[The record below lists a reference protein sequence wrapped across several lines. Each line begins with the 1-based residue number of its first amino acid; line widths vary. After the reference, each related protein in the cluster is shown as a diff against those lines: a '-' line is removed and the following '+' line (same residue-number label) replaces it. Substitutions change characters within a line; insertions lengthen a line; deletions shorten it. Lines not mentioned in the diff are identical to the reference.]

1 MSPNRNISRPRRC
14 LPDNRA
20 RLLTCQTSS
29 RARHTRLSDH
39 FGRRAAAVECVGR
52 RVRAPTTSSVPGR
65 PRPLRHLVS
74 AGAYIIIRR
83 ARYIV
88 RRPYRCTYRV
98 SYRWGHTSGLTASG
112 DIPVDLLRALRLSPE
127 TMRRRSKPAFPNNHG
142 LAASEFG
149 PDHKNWIQ
157 RFTTGFV
164 PCQIGFNNIELFRK
178 KDNMISVIALFEN
191 LDMIKPKKPI

>member
-98 SYRWGHTSGLTASG
+98 STDEDTPQDSPPQETYPWIYYAHCDCLPRQCEDDRNLLFPIITDWLHPSSAPIIKIEFKGLLLVSSR
-112 DIPVDLLRALRLSPE
+112 VKSDLTISNYLE
-127 TMRRRSKPAFPNNHG
+127 
-142 LAASEFG
+142 
-149 PDHKNWIQ
+149 
-157 RFTTGFV
+157 
-164 PCQIGFNNIELFRK
+164 RK
-178 KDNMISVIALFEN
+178 II
-191 LDMIKPKKPI
+191 